1 MDIDST
7 GDGTCLDPELLHLS
21 ELSPFALKT
30 SPQLAENLFSQ
41 WLSLPETGR
50 LVKFI
55 SIPNI
60 FFSGLVFV
68 VIIIIYFV
76 CSNLL

>member
-55 SIPNI
+55 SIPN
-60 FFSGLVFV
+60 FFFFWSCFCGDYYYLFC
-68 VIIIIYFV
+68 IQ
-76 CSNLL
+76 